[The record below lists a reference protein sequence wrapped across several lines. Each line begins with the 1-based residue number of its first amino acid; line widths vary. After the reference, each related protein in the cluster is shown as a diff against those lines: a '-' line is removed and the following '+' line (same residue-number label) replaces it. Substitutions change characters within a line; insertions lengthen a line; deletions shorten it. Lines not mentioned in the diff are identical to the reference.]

1 MPDEIL
7 AIILEGALYQPY
19 QPHQPRPIG
28 EPQLR
33 GTRVTELLCVCLRFY
48 LVTIPII
55 YRRITWQADS
65 RLDSLFAALENHPE
79 YLHHLRDLI
88 AKRPDL
94 VGHIGHS
101 LFPPWLP
108 YRYYSLGE
116 DTVNVVHLVH
126 LIDKQMCNSS
136 APRKK
141 LNQLHLHF
149 SRTRTDEV
157 VYILRRLQPK
167 IFRWEVSDA
176 DEEPSDYF
184 EQHLPLTRSFAV
196 LVNEYPSLGMN
207 EWLSSLV
214 DLSIIHF
221 ELDSDTAQ
229 LLAALPNLRRLA
241 VGAKLM
247 PDRSIE
253 QIPILL
259 TTGAT
264 RNNLEY
270 LLVRL
275 PVYLFNVS
283 KERQRFQSTIGICLS
298 LNAEPAG
305 LPGERYGWS
314 CRDECD
320 SSVKVHTLFPDET
333 TCPRCCVLLAGQGG
347 SLQGKAP
354 ENSRDI
360 ARFECIFVR
369 ASWAI
374 TQPDTSMYPYG
385 LCRRQH
391 DEIFVQTHDDDE
403 EQRANFL
410 RRRALQCLVWADWGR
425 V

>member
-1 MPDEIL
+1 
-7 AIILEGALYQPY
+7 
-19 QPHQPRPIG
+19 
-28 EPQLR
+28 
-33 GTRVTELLCVCLRFY
+33 
-48 LVTIPII
+48 
-55 YRRITWQADS
+55 
-65 RLDSLFAALENHPE
+65 
-79 YLHHLRDLI
+79 
-88 AKRPDL
+88 
-94 VGHIGHS
+94 
-101 LFPPWLP
+101 
-108 YRYYSLGE
+108 
-116 DTVNVVHLVH
+116 
-126 LIDKQMCNSS
+126 MCNSS

-275 PVYLFNVS
+275 PVYLFN
-283 KERQRFQSTIGICLS
+283 
-298 LNAEPAG
+298 
-305 LPGERYGWS
+305 
-314 CRDECD
+314 
-320 SSVKVHTLFPDET
+320 
-333 TCPRCCVLLAGQGG
+333 
-347 SLQGKAP
+347 
-354 ENSRDI
+354 
-360 ARFECIFVR
+360 
-369 ASWAI
+369 
-374 TQPDTSMYPYG
+374 
-385 LCRRQH
+385 
-391 DEIFVQTHDDDE
+391 THDDDE